1 MSTNY
6 TRADATASAPTHA
19 EQMVTKLRAEILAGA
34 GGVASTSV
42 DGTSVS
48 INRAQL
54 LEELKY
60 WQKQV
65 AREKGTRPIMATA
78 KLG

>member
-1 MSTNY
+1 MATNY
-6 TRADATASAPTHA
+6 TRTDATSATPTHA
-19 EQMVTKLRAEILAGA
+19 EQMVAKLQAEILAGA

-60 WQKQV
+60 WQKVV
-65 AREKGTRPIMATA
+65 ARAKGTRPISAGA

>member
-1 MSTNY
+1 MATNY
-6 TRADATASAPTHA
+6 TRKDATASAPTHA
-19 EQMVTKLRAEILAGA
+19 EQMVTKLQAEILAGA

-54 LEELKY
+54 LDELKY

-65 AREKGTRPIMATA
+65 GREKGTRPIMASA